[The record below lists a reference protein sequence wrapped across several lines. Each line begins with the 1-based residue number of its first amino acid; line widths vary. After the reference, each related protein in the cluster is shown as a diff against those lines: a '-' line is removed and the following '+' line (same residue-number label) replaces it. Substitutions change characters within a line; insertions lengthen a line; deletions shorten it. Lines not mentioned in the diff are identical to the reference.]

1 METNAVVK
9 LILDYKHNTVKGDFS
24 KSDSREV
31 IRQALIEANGGSE
44 KLNLRA
50 LRDGGSNGLFAIL
63 EQLIDASAAEGL
75 QGDEFINNMVDSQ
88 TVTEGDS
95 VDFVVEA
102 NSTLIVSDISRGSLG
117 IRRQR
122 LPEKTSVNLKAIPHA
137 VKIYDELAR
146 IMAGKVDITALSDAI
161 DKAVVQ
167 YLRNE
172 IYGAFADVTAADT
185 GSLYYPTAGTYD
197 EDELL
202 ELIEFVSAANDGAK
216 CMLVCTLAGARQL
229 VTATVSEAAK
239 QSVYDNGYALNW
251 NGVPITIVP
260 QRFAAGGASFIF
272 DDDKIYVM
280 AQGAENKPIKQVLGG
295 ESYVFAGNPTDKND
309 LTQEITAI
317 INSGVAIVVGNKF
330 GVYEIS

>member
-9 LILDYKHNTVKGDFS
+9 LILDYKHNAVKGDFS

-63 EQLIDASAAEGL
+63 EQMIDASAAEGL
-75 QGDEFINNMVDSQ
+75 QGDEFVNDMVDSQ

-95 VDFVVEA
+95 VDFIVEA
-102 NSTLIVSDISRGSLG
+102 NSTLVVSDISRGSLG

-185 GSLYYPTAGTYD
+185 GALYYPTAGTYD
-197 EDELL
+197 EDSLL

-216 CMLVCTLAGARQL
+216 CMLVCTLAGARKL